1 MWLFEFI
8 IGIFSFLLVAYYV
21 SLVIHIW
28 GLSKITNKEIKGK
41 KILVPFYYW
50 FN

>member
-8 IGIFSFLLVAYYV
+8 IGILSFLLVAYYI
-21 SLVIHIW
+21 SLAAHIW
-28 GLSKITNKEIKGK
+28 EICKITDKEIKGK